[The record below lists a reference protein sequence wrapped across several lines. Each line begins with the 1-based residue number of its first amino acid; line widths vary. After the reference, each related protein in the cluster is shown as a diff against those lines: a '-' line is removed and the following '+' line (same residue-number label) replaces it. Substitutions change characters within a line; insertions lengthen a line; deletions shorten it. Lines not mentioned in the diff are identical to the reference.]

1 MLHTVGFVGG
11 LDVHKGH
18 GGGLAILVFF
28 VTEDL
33 HTLDPSKSE
42 ITKIK
47 VIFSFFFREMI
58 EFSLD
63 REEMKFFSVTVFIV
77 RATYSIHILGPCADY
92 IK

>member
-47 VIFSFFFREMI
+47 VIFSFFF
-58 EFSLD
+58 S
-63 REEMKFFSVTVFIV
+63 
-77 RATYSIHILGPCADY
+77 
-92 IK
+92 